1 MPLPCVKMSSK
12 SLSMGLRR
20 RQQQALLK
28 YDRALGARPLRIA
41 PIEFTLS
48 VKHNSNDLKTL
59 KYSLKI
65 ASKDKKYFVNCLR
78 FGGLS
83 R

>member
-1 MPLPCVKMSSK
+1 MPWPCVKMSSK
-12 SLSMGLRR
+12 SLLMGLRL

-28 YDRALGARPLRIA
+28 YSHALGALPLRILL
-41 PIEFTLS
+41 IEFTLS
-48 VKHNSNDLKTL
+48 VKHNSNDLRTL
-59 KYSLKI
+59 KYRLKI
-65 ASKDKKYFVNCLR
+65 ASKDKKYFVNCLT